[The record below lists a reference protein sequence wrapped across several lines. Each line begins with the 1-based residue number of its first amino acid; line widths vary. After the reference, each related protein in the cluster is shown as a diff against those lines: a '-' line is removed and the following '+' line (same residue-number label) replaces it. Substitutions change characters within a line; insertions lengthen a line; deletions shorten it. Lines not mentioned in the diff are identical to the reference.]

1 MSLLRRLINRLFGV
15 GRKPDANKG
24 ITPELAPELAQRFV
38 DFTKSIEGIE
48 LDYSIDSLERVDEVI
63 EKMRREGHTV
73 NDLDRV
79 LLVAGCY
86 IGEIIT
92 RRHKLRWV
100 KAEESSYAELP
111 GSAPIV
117 IEYAAGNYTSPIDKV
132 MKRLENGKED
142 YLPFYYQVL
151 CKLMKE
157 TET

>member
-1 MSLLRRLINRLFGV
+1 M
-15 GRKPDANKG
+15 PEANKG
-24 ITPELAPELAQRFV
+24 ITPQLAPELAQRFV

-48 LDYSIDSLERVDEVI
+48 LDYSIDSLERVDEII

-73 NDLDRV
+73 DDLKGV

-86 IGEIIT
+86 VGEIII

-100 KAEESSYAELP
+100 KTEESSYANLS

-117 IEYAAGNYTSPIDKV
+117 IEYAPGSYTSPIDKV
-132 MKRLENGKED
+132 KKRLENGKED

-157 TET
+157 AET